1 MTKLVLPRLLEKGK
15 GVIVNLSS
23 CVSTIMPP
31 MLTGYAATKVNELIT
46 FSYYCFY
53 DVGNSLSFAA
63 L

>member
-46 FSYYCFY
+46 CTFSYYCFY
-53 DVGNSLSFAA
+53 A
-63 L
+63 